1 MIDTWE
7 GFSSCRAW
15 GGDTNSLT
23 LKFVAS
29 KEGVTQD
36 IASIVFVTFF
46 GMCVHPVFRTAPVNY
61 ANIVPSPLNV
71 SLDRNIEDYSP
82 DNDDYKIVII
92 NEAVTNVTIIKQ
104 LRLKKARDAARPR
117 PKMSH

>member
-1 MIDTWE
+1 MGPSE
-7 GFSSCRAW
+7 KSVSCAQ
-15 GGDTNSLT
+15 LT
-23 LKFVAS
+23 HVEICCEQRRRYSRHCVDCFCC
-29 KEGVTQD
+29 
-36 IASIVFVTFF
+36 FF
-46 GMCVHPVFRTAPVNY
+46 GMCIHPVSRAAPVNY

-71 SLDRNIEDYSP
+71 SLDRNIEDYNP

-104 LRLKKARDAARPR
+104 LGPKKARDAARPR